1 MLNVRDGAGDVA
13 EPCRAPEHSD
23 KETVVPWPMEER
35 ACSERARDHK
45 IFAVFPPIHRIR
57 SPLPPDDMYK
67 VHTCPSFRA
76 LYILGELM

>member
-45 IFAVFPPIHRIR
+45 IDFRRLSAN
-57 SPLPPDDMYK
+57 SPHSLSATP
-67 VHTCPSFRA
+67 R
-76 LYILGELM
+76 